1 MKIVKR
7 SGKETN
13 FDCKKIISAIQKANE
28 SIHDDDNIAS
38 VDYREFFYNIVDDM
52 CGDIEDE
59 KYACY
64 LMYKYKQRQLMRQRI
79 KKVLCLI
86 NKNRLIDLLRTFAY
100 DIVINILGGIIAT
113 LIVTAILVIRMKERK
128 IKLVFVQ

>member
-1 MKIVKR
+1 
-7 SGKETN
+7 
-13 FDCKKIISAIQKANE
+13 
-28 SIHDDDNIAS
+28 
-38 VDYREFFYNIVDDM
+38 M